1 MTPYA
6 HSIFVT
12 WIRNF
17 CAIGTYL
24 ITGLLHKIQ
33 MFALLTPYTN
43 LLFIRRIYH
52 QNSDPFPLGPCLGL
66 DPEWECFALF
76 IPTCWYLK
84 PSGTNANHH
93 KPKPNPNRPNVSP
106 SMSRWSMVTL
116 CPLTLG
122 FALGMLISSCLCTFS
137 MC

>member
-12 WIRNF
+12 RIRNF

-24 ITGLLHKIQ
+24 ITCLLNKIQ

-43 LLFIRRIYH
+43 LLFIRPILN

-66 DPEWECFALF
+66 DPKWECFTLP
-76 IPTCWYLK
+76 IPTYWCLK

-93 KPKPNPNRPNVSP
+93 GPNANPNRPNVSP
-106 SMSRWSMVTL
+106 SMSWWNMVTL
-116 CPLTLG
+116 SPLTLG
-122 FALGMLISSCLCTFS
+122 FALGMSISSCLCTFS